1 MAKQIYRYLVK
12 NDYTDPTDQIADIY
26 HEAKASGTL
35 AELPDELKPYADQV
49 FQLIDN
55 IFSDAQ
61 LPKVGDGRKPKTNP
75 LNANFDKKEFQELWA
90 RINRKAVY
98 RVEFDSS
105 ELVRKCVS
113 ALDRQLRVTPLQYT
127 IQEGKQNDGLTD
139 EQLRTGEGFTVTANP
154 DWAISF
160 KAGSVRH
167 IYFVAETKGTMSSM
181 KLREIEKT
189 KIECARKFFDEINQ
203 RFTEDR
209 VKYDVVTD
217 YGKLMELVA

>member
-1 MAKQIYRYLVK
+1 MNKRYGWSKFIIMVPSIAIREAYFTGKTITTEQGTLEVTSSMAKQIYRYLVK

-90 RINRKAVY
+90 RINRKAVF
-98 RVEFDSS
+98 R
-105 ELVRKCVS
+105 
-113 ALDRQLRVTPLQYT
+113 A
-127 IQEGKQNDGLTD
+127 
-139 EQLRTGEGFTVTANP
+139 
-154 DWAISF
+154 
-160 KAGSVRH
+160 
-167 IYFVAETKGTMSSM
+167 
-181 KLREIEKT
+181 
-189 KIECARKFFDEINQ
+189 
-203 RFTEDR
+203 
-209 VKYDVVTD
+209 
-217 YGKLMELVA
+217 